1 MTYNIPTK
9 KLIEAVKVLSKKFD
23 DESMVAF
30 ELALNILENRISEAE
45 FTQLCEELQKM
56 TYEAIQEA
64 RRFPSVWFVVRLR

>member
-45 FTQLCEELQKM
+45 FTQLCEEL
-56 TYEAIQEA
+56 
-64 RRFPSVWFVVRLR
+64 